1 MTDVTTGPRPSAG
14 DPGDRADGTALTRNP
29 LAPGGD
35 ARPARTT
42 RPDRRRLPWTVRLLL
57 APFLVFFVAAFVAPI
72 LYSVWTSLFA
82 TSSGG
87 GLGLSKSETV
97 FVGLENFGR
106 VARSGAFWTGMGRV
120 LLYGVVQVPVM
131 TLFALALALVLDA
144 LMRRVKKLLQL
155 VYFLPYAVPGV
166 VAALIWTYLYV
177 PQLSPVVQ
185 LLEGFGAPSDVF
197 LQPSALL
204 ISIANIATWSWTGYN
219 MIIILAGLQAIPT
232 DQFEAARLDGASE
245 WRIARSIKI
254 PSVSGA
260 IGLAVLMSIIG
271 TVQLF
276 NEPTIMRTVSAN
288 IDSQYTPMMMGYNA
302 VSSDPGFSSAIA
314 LSMALVTGV
323 LVFVYYRLS
332 TRLSR

>member
-1 MTDVTTGPRPSAG
+1 
-14 DPGDRADGTALTRNP
+14 
-29 LAPGGD
+29 
-35 ARPARTT
+35 
-42 RPDRRRLPWTVRLLL
+42 VRLLL
-57 APFLVFFVAAFVAPI
+57 APFLLVFVATFIAPI
-72 LYSVWTSLFA
+72 AYSVWTSLFSV
-82 TSSGG
+82 TSGG
-87 GLGLSKSETV
+87 GLGLSKSETI
-97 FVGLENFGR
+97 FVGLDNFGR
-106 VARSGAFWTGMGRV
+106 VAQSGAFWSGMGRV
-120 LLYGVVQVPVM
+120 LLYGVFQVPIM
-131 TLFALALALVLDA
+131 TLFALALALAIDA
-144 LMRRVKKLLQL
+144 LMRKVKKALQL

-177 PQLSPVVQ
+177 PQLSPVVKV
-185 LLEGFGAPSDVF
+185 LEAFGAPSDVF
-197 LQPSALL
+197 LAQGSLL
-204 ISIANIATWSWTGYN
+204 FSIANIATWSWTGYN

-260 IGLAVLMSIIG
+260 IGLSVLMSIIG

-314 LSMALVTGV
+314 LSMAVITGA
-323 LVFVYYRLS
+323 LVFAYYRIS

>member
-14 DPGDRADGTALTRNP
+14 GPGDRAASPDVPRPAGTGERT
-29 LAPGGD
+29 
-35 ARPARTT
+35 ARPL
-42 RPDRRRLPWTVRLLL
+42 RPTRRRLPWAVRLLL
-57 APFLVFFVAAFVAPI
+57 APFLALFVATFVAPI
-72 LYSVWTSLFA
+72 VYSVWTSLFA
-82 TSSGG
+82 TTSGG

-97 FVGLENFGR
+97 FVGLENFVR
-106 VARSGAFWTGMGRV
+106 VAQSGPFWTGMGRV

-131 TLFALALALVLDA
+131 TVFALALALVLDA

-185 LLEGFGAPSDVF
+185 LLERVGAPSDVF
-197 LQPSALL
+197 LQPGALL

-219 MIIILAGLQAIPT
+219 MIIILAGLQAIPR

-254 PSVSGA
+254 PSVAGA

-323 LVFVYYRLS
+323 LVFAYYRLS